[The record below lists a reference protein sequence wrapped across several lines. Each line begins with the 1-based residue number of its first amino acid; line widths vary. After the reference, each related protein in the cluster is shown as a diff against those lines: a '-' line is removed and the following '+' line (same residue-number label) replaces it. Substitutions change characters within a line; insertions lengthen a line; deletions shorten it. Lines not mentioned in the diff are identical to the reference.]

1 MTEPKKPNWDSLKI
15 DASKAKFAKKS
26 KEKEDF
32 QVQAEEFNSQLQEK
46 KQKALELSQSF
57 LELLKNKTLLQN
69 KGPLEQNLEK
79 DIIKKLTEFA
89 IEINNDP
96 NELEGMGSV
105 GINVI
110 LLKSLLNF
118 RDALNAAEYKIY
130 LLEQQ
135 IKTSQDLDGK

>member
-1 MTEPKKPNWDSLKI
+1 M
-15 DASKAKFAKKS
+15 
-26 KEKEDF
+26 
-32 QVQAEEFNSQLQEK
+32 QEK